1 MELNLRES
9 IEILERTPSVL
20 EALLTGLSSNWVRA
34 DEGEGSWSPY
44 LVVGHLIHG
53 EKTDWMVRANIIL
66 SQVKNKN
73 FAPYDRFAQ
82 LHEDQDRP
90 LKDMLIEFRQLRSS
104 NLRQLR
110 ARVISSEI
118 LGLEGNHPDFGKVTL
133 SQLISAW
140 VVHDL
145 NHIVQ
150 ISRVMAKRYDTE
162 VGPWKAY
169 LGILKN

>member
-1 MELNLRES
+1 MEFNLKES

-20 EALLTGLSSNWVRA
+20 EALLKGLSASWIRA
-34 DEGEGSWSPY
+34 DEGQGSWSPY
-44 LVVGHLIHG
+44 VVVGHLIHG

-66 SQVKNKN
+66 SQKKNKN
-73 FAPYDRFAQ
+73 FTPYDRFAQ

-90 LKDMLIEFRQLRSS
+90 LKDMLSEFRQLRSS
-104 NLRQLR
+104 NLGQLK
-110 ARVISSEI
+110 AKDISNEELRSE
-118 LGLEGNHPDFGKVTL
+118 GTHPELGKVTL
-133 SQLISAW
+133 QQLISAW

-169 LGILKN
+169 LGILRN